1 MPDITE
7 EKSPDAITF
16 HALNGDVSKWMGA
29 RYANRYDSSND
40 SISFNNPAEKNAVE
54 EFKRRAIAAGFKFE
68 TL

>member
-7 EKSPDAITF
+7 EKSPTAIVF
-16 HALNGDVSKWMGA
+16 HALNQDVSKWMTA

-40 SISFNNPAEKNAVE
+40 LISFNIPAEKTAVE
-54 EFKRRAIAAGFKFE
+54 EFRRRAIAAGFKFE